1 MSKSTGNC
9 ASKILVWLL
18 VGVSSILIIFS
29 CIAPVLFSYGSS
41 EWDFT
46 GTGQIGDTIG
56 GTMSPFIG
64 IAGVLAAFLAFYIQ
78 YEANKVQR
86 EQFLKS
92 LNSRVIGEKI
102 DSYNT
107 LKLLV
112 VDLRGAL
119 ADFESRLKYLEDYIG
134 DIEKDP
140 YALAKLY
147 RTPLSRYK
155 RLRETGRMA
164 VFKGFQYFIQGDGRM
179 EMFSQ
184 LFSAIDYMAESL
196 EELYR
201 IVGHHEV
208 DIFQDKTQV
217 RNKLIEIEG
226 QCVDYCNDLGA
237 QRRDDLRLKGII
249 LRYLESY
256 RSLLSS
262 DKETD
267 FKQLK
272 DTIERTR
279 GEILHTLSL
288 ENRSPEVEKIDA
300 GFSVASIVLNG
311 ILQKTN
317 QIIPQFRSFLDE
329 ARGAGSAANI
339 LNSITLAI
347 DTALA
352 QTSEAQIRKEFLCRG
367 L

>member
-1 MSKSTGNC
+1 M
-9 ASKILVWLL
+9 WLL
-18 VGVSSILIIFS
+18 IFISSLLILFS
-29 CIAPVLFSYGSS
+29 CFAPVLFSYGSS
-41 EWDFT
+41 EWNFT

-164 VFKGFQYFIQGDGRM
+164 VFKGFQYFIQRDGKM

>member
-1 MSKSTGNC
+1 MNKSQGNC
-9 ASKILVWLL
+9 ASKILIWIL

-29 CIAPVLFSYGSS
+29 CFAPVLFSQGSS

-56 GTMSPFIG
+56 GIMSPFVG

-92 LNSRVIGEKI
+92 LNSRVVGEKI
-102 DSYNT
+102 YSYNT

-119 ADFESRLKYLEDYIG
+119 ADFESRLKYLEGYIG
-134 DIEKDP
+134 DMEKDP

-164 VFKGFQYFIQGDGRM
+164 VFKGFRYFIQRDGKV
-179 EMFSQ
+179 EMFSL

-196 EELYR
+196 EQLYD
-201 IVGHHEV
+201 IVRYHEQDV
-208 DIFQDKTQV
+208 FQCKSQL
-217 RNKLIEIEG
+217 REKLIEIETE
-226 QCVDYCNDLGA
+226 CVSYYNEQNQGMQGVSDLKQVLRSYIEDYRN
-237 QRRDDLRLKGII
+237 
-249 LRYLESY
+249 
-256 RSLLSS
+256 LLSL
-262 DKETD
+262 DTETD
-267 FKQLK
+267 FAKLK
-272 DTIERTR
+272 DTIKAASKGIQLSYPFVNRDFRVKKILIDMSDSLKVFSAIEQNTNHVIAELRGFLKEER
-279 GEILHTLSL
+279 GENSTMLKL
-288 ENRSPEVEKIDA
+288 
-300 GFSVASIVLNG
+300 G
-311 ILQKTN
+311 
-317 QIIPQFRSFLDE
+317 QI
-329 ARGAGSAANI
+329 A
-339 LNSITLAI
+339 TVI
-347 DTALA
+347 DTAIV
-352 QTSEAQIRKEFLCRG
+352 QTSEAQIRNEFLCQR